1 MNKKIKVMKNLIIA
15 VTTILLFNV
24 RNSLAQDLLIE
35 VESFDK
41 IIVSP
46 HIQVIFVQG
55 NEESVTIEELL
66 VDREKLNV
74 VVKGNTLRLYLEGA
88 KTITKNEKV
97 DNHNRNSKR
106 PIYKGTIVKAI
117 VTYKNIEKLSLR
129 GEQKFVCESSLEMEK
144 FDLVIYGESKVYLNE
159 VNINKLNTKI
169 YGESYLEIKKGSIQ
183 NQKIVAYGESKVD
196 AMNVENQNIKITAYG
211 EGVFRFNV
219 IKKLKVTSYG
229 EATFQYTGNPDIQKG
244 LMIGEASIEDIN
256 EKL

>member
-1 MNKKIKVMKNLIIA
+1 MKNIIIA
-15 VTTILLFNV
+15 AAALLLLNIGS
-24 RNSLAQDLLIE
+24 SLAQDQIID

-46 HIQVIFVQG
+46 HIQVTFVQG
-55 NEESVTIEELL
+55 NQESVTIEELL
-66 VDREKLNV
+66 VEREKLNI
-74 VVKGNTLRLYLEGA
+74 VVKGNTLQLYLEGA
-88 KTITKNEKV
+88 KTVTKNEKV
-97 DNHNRNSKR
+97 DDHNGNRKR
-106 PIYKGTIVKAI
+106 PIYKGTIAKAI
-117 VTYKNIEKLSLR
+117 VTYKSIEKLSLR
-129 GEQKFVCESSLEMEK
+129 GEQKFVCESPLAMEK
-144 FDLVIYGESKVYLNE
+144 FDLAIYGESKVYLNE
-159 VNINKLNTKI
+159 VNISKLNTKI

-196 AMNVENQNIKITAYG
+196 AMNVENQSIKITAYG